1 MADTPQ
7 DFWGGVWGQQPKT
20 PWGGFNAQ
28 NIGQYGYGVD
38 LNPLSQQTGIARDDL
53 AQQRDAFLQ
62 PLEQQYRTANGGG
75 DATSAALTS
84 SPEFQSFLQG
94 GQVPKNATPA
104 QQWNATPAVPQAGP
118 TAGTGDALMQQLM
131 ARAQQ
136 GPVTRNDPNIRA
148 QSDAYAA
155 NEQRASRNYLG
166 DIAEKAG
173 PYANLQ
179 GEQRMAAERVGQRT
193 GAFEAELL
201 GRETDAR
208 REEIQQA
215 LSMWGG
221 MLSNDQRIALE
232 RELAQLSNQARTADR
247 SQQNDQFLRE
257 LALRQYDLGNT
268 WDYRWLGLGG

>member
-1 MADTPQ
+1 MADQTPE
-7 DFWGGVWGQQPKT
+7 DYWGGFWGQQQPKT

-62 PLEQQYRTANGGG
+62 PLEQQYRSATGGG
-75 DATSAALTS
+75 DATSANLTG
-84 SPEFQSFLQG
+84 SPEFQSFLG
-94 GQVPKNATPA
+94 GQMPKNASPA
-104 QQWNATPAVPQAGP
+104 QQWHATAAVAQGP
-118 TAGTGDALMQQLM
+118 TAGTGDALIQQLM

-136 GPVTRNDPNIRA
+136 GPVTRNDPNVRA

-166 DIAEKAG
+166 DVAEKAG

-221 MLSNDQRIALE
+221 MLSNDQRLTLE

-257 LALRQYDLGNT
+257 LALREFDLGNQ
-268 WDYRWLGLGG
+268 WDFNWMGLGG